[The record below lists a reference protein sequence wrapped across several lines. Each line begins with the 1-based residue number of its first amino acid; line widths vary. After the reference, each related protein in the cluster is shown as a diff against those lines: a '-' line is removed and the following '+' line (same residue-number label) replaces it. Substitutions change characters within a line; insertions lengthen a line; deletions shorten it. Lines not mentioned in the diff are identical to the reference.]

1 MNMRAVVAGALACL
15 LISAD
20 VVSVAAQATPAKASP
35 YVVSMVTRAAKRD
48 GWVHLTM
55 RDKRVFKGRI
65 VETSPESFRIRVD
78 ETGVVETFRYADV
91 RKVKG
96 PPTPTHVKL
105 AVAAG
110 AVVGFYLLVGLVL
123 TPKT

>member
-1 MNMRAVVAGALACL
+1 MSRLARRRRIRSRRHVDEHESRGGGALACL

-20 VVSVAAQATPAKASP
+20 VVSVAAQATPAKA
-35 YVVSMVTRAAKRD
+35 
-48 GWVHLTM
+48 
-55 RDKRVFKGRI
+55 
-65 VETSPESFRIRVD
+65 SPESFRIRVD

-96 PPTPTHVKL
+96 LPTPKHVKL

-110 AVVGFYLLVGLVL
+110 AVVGFYLLLGLVL